1 MHNEERLQQWVTYLS
16 KSELPVMKQTARD
29 LLAIQGNERRLTT
42 RALSEIIERD
52 PMMVVKLLRYFHQHK
67 SGAQTVDIIQVEQA
81 LRMLGI
87 DSFFEKVAPQPLI
100 EDMLVKSQPA
110 AIPPVLRVIRRSR
123 RAGDYAYDW
132 AVRLHDLHF
141 SALGIAALLHGTAEI
156 LAWCFAPKA
165 MLKIHEIQLKDR
177 ALRSHDV
184 QEQVLGFSL
193 TALQMALAA
202 QWSLP
207 ELLMSVED
215 ETVENQSRMHNVVL
229 AVNLA
234 RHSANGWDDA
244 ALQDDYKAIGKLLR
258 MPPEHVPCMF
268 DRS

>member
-1 MHNEERLQQWVTYLS
+1 MQNDERLQQWVTHLS
-16 KSELPVMKQTARD
+16 RSDLPVMKQTARD

-42 RALSEIIERD
+42 RALSEVICRD
-52 PMMVVKLLRYFHQHK
+52 PMMVVKLLRYFHQQK
-67 SGAQTVDIIQVEQA
+67 SGAQKVDIIQVEQA

-87 DSFFEKVAPQPLI
+87 DTFFQHVAPQPLI
-100 EDMLVKSQPA
+100 EDMLFKTQPT
-110 AIPPVLRVIRRSR
+110 AIPPVLRAIRCSQ

-141 SALGIAALLHGTAEI
+141 DAIRIAALLHGAAEI

-165 MLKIHEIQLKDR
+165 MLKIRELQQHDR
-177 ALRSHDV
+177 TLRSHDV

-193 TALQMALAA
+193 SALQEALAVE
-202 QWSLP
+202 WSLP
-207 ELLMSVED
+207 ELKMSLED
-215 ETVENQSRMHNVVL
+215 EAAENQTRMLNVVL

-244 ALQDDYKAIGKLLR
+244 ALQDDYKAIGMLLR
-258 MPPEHVPCMF
+258 MPPEHVPCML